1 MGMRSV
7 FRKRRAPMGPPPTH
21 TQLCDPPYPP
31 HPPELCP
38 LRSHFATLEL
48 NSALSAA
55 PGQPNP
61 KRCCGPSAAVGSH
74 PIPGLRSAPHPH
86 PVFSRLPLPVSAV
99 RCAALTAAQQLL
111 QAADRDG
118 SARTDG
124 GERLRC
130 PHSRP
135 SAPPLCPELC
145 RAAQRRA
152 RSASGFA
159 HGPKKAFPAL
169 SPTRSSWQPRPRP
182 APRATSA
189 CVRQTPALKCSEG
202 PTWARRIN
210 AGTPP
215 PPPSPNPTPFPSWG
229 AQRPNAVNSGFC
241 GTPGWVLGSL
251 LLSPPSHPPRVG
263 VCPSSQLSSRTLRGG
278 ERTAPLLLWDEGF
291 LLCPPPRPLR
301 CLKPLCAP
309 PTPPSFGPELP
320 VVSLPAPIPFGSP
333 FIWRRQR
340 DPSALTINN
349 GRSQEKKDPPT
360 PPRKK
365 KYA

>member
-7 FRKRRAPMGPPPTH
+7 FRKRRAPMGPPPTP

-48 NSALSAA
+48 SSALSAA

-111 QAADRDG
+111 QAAERDG

-215 PPPSPNPTPFPSWG
+215 PPIP
-229 AQRPNAVNSGFC
+229 Q
-241 GTPGWVLGSL
+241 
-251 LLSPPSHPPRVG
+251 SHPIPILGGAASQRRQFG
-263 VCPSSQLSSRTLRGG
+263 V
-278 ERTAPLLLWDEGF
+278 LWHSGLGF
-291 LLCPPPRPLR
+291 GFPPP
-301 CLKPLCAP
+301 P
-309 PTPPSFGPELP
+309 PTPPGWASARPP
-320 VVSLPAPIPFGSP
+320 SSAPG
-333 FIWRRQR
+333 
-340 DPSALTINN
+340 L
-349 GRSQEKKDPPT
+349 
-360 PPRKK
+360 
-365 KYA
+365 

>member
-1 MGMRSV
+1 MGGGGGRRRWGGGTWGRCCFARTFPSPSPFCSSEPGGVRPRSAESCSC
-7 FRKRRAPMGPPPTH
+7 APRGRDGVGVGDAVGISEAKGSYGTPTH
-21 TQLCDPPYPP
+21 THTALCPPLPP
-31 HPPELCP
+31 PPSELCP

-48 NSALSAA
+48 SSALSAA

-111 QAADRDG
+111 QAAERDG

-215 PPPSPNPTPFPSWG
+215 PPIP
-229 AQRPNAVNSGFC
+229 Q
-241 GTPGWVLGSL
+241 
-251 LLSPPSHPPRVG
+251 SHPIPIPILGGAASQRRQFG
-263 VCPSSQLSSRTLRGG
+263 VLWHSGLGFGFPPPLPPLPPPQGGRLPVLPAQLQDFEGGG
-278 ERTAPLLLWDEGF
+278 EDG
-291 LLCPPPRPLR
+291 
-301 CLKPLCAP
+301 
-309 PTPPSFGPELP
+309 PT
-320 VVSLPAPIPFGSP
+320 
-333 FIWRRQR
+333 
-340 DPSALTINN
+340 SAL
-349 GRSQEKKDPPT
+349 G
-360 PPRKK
+360 
-365 KYA
+365 

>member
-74 PIPGLRSAPHPH
+74 PIPGLRSALHPH

-291 LLCPPPRPLR
+291 LLCPPPALCGALNPSVPPRPPPALGR
-301 CLKPLCAP
+301 SCPLCP
-309 PTPPSFGPELP
+309 FLPRSPLDPHSFG
-320 VVSLPAPIPFGSP
+320 GD
-333 FIWRRQR
+333 R
-340 DPSALTINN
+340 
-349 GRSQEKKDPPT
+349 GT
-360 PPRKK
+360 PQL
-365 KYA
+365 

>member
-21 TQLCDPPYPP
+21 TQLCVPPYPP

-61 KRCCGPSAAVGSH
+61 KRCRGPSAAVGSH

-215 PPPSPNPTPFPSWG
+215 PHPPIPPHPGGHSVPTPSIRGSVALRVGFWVPS
-229 AQRPNAVNSGFC
+229 S
-241 GTPGWVLGSL
+241 
-251 LLSPPSHPPRVG
+251 SPP
-263 VCPSSQLSSRTLRGG
+263 
-278 ERTAPLLLWDEGF
+278 
-291 LLCPPPRPLR
+291 
-301 CLKPLCAP
+301 P
-309 PTPPSFGPELP
+309 PTPPGWASARPP
-320 VVSLPAPIPFGSP
+320 SSAPG
-333 FIWRRQR
+333 
-340 DPSALTINN
+340 L
-349 GRSQEKKDPPT
+349 
-360 PPRKK
+360 
-365 KYA
+365 

>member
-21 TQLCDPPYPP
+21 TQLCVPPYPP

-48 NSALSAA
+48 SSALSAA

-215 PPPSPNPTPFPSWG
+215 PHPPIPPHSHPGGRSVPTPSIRGSVALRVGFWVPS
-229 AQRPNAVNSGFC
+229 S
-241 GTPGWVLGSL
+241 
-251 LLSPPSHPPRVG
+251 SPP
-263 VCPSSQLSSRTLRGG
+263 
-278 ERTAPLLLWDEGF
+278 
-291 LLCPPPRPLR
+291 
-301 CLKPLCAP
+301 P
-309 PTPPSFGPELP
+309 PTPPGWASARPP
-320 VVSLPAPIPFGSP
+320 SSAPG
-333 FIWRRQR
+333 
-340 DPSALTINN
+340 L
-349 GRSQEKKDPPT
+349 
-360 PPRKK
+360 
-365 KYA
+365 